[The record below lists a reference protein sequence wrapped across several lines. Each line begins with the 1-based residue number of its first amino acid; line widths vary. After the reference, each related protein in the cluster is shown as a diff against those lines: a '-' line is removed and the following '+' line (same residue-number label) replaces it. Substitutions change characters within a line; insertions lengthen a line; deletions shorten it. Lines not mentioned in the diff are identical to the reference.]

1 MFGLR
6 QKLSRWFFTYK
17 LIIAPCALSRG
28 GGVCS
33 SSNFA
38 GNFRPAEG
46 QIRTFIICLR
56 ISELRGL
63 RGCGKGATHEQNEIC
78 ELRAGTACKNH
89 AGQISTF
96 VVWLRPMKKLRGLR
110 GCGTGATH
118 EQNEIWEL
126 RAGTACKN
134 QAT

>member
-1 MFGLR
+1 MLGLR

-78 ELRAGTACKNH
+78 ELRAGAAGKNH
-89 AGQISTF
+89 AAAGRKFLRFRKGGAANWFKSTSAN
-96 VVWLRPMKKLRGLR
+96 G
-110 GCGTGATH
+110 
-118 EQNEIWEL
+118 
-126 RAGTACKN
+126 
-134 QAT
+134 